1 MTSRAPAGRICAGA
15 DVTLSHV
22 WYLTPVVAGNSAAT
36 VNGSTPPHSHSMWL
50 LGLPHTMEAGFQE
63 WAFPENQA
71 SKVTYHDICYGHN
84 PPRFK
89 RREQSLGLLMGEA
102 SVPLQDKH
110 VEWEMWPF
118 LKTAVYPTLSFH
130 WKQRED
136 VNFPTL
142 HFMRGHRT
150 RAILRPL
157 LPRRVNCSYF
167 LPFSF
172 SSHPQKIL
180 ELVPRGP
187 SQKPEYHGHPG
198 PKNHPGIKLGHPLPP
213 DSALL
218 CHIQYNVLGGQ
229 SDLFYQ

>member
-1 MTSRAPAGRICAGA
+1 MG
-15 DVTLSHV
+15 DVTIFENCSLS
-22 WYLTPVVAGNSAAT
+22 YSLFPLEAARGCKFSNLTFYAGSQDKSNLEAT
-36 VNGSTPPHSHSMWL
+36 A
-50 LGLPHTMEAGFQE
+50 TME
-63 WAFPENQA
+63 
-71 SKVTYHDICYGHN
+71 S
-84 PPRFK
+84 
-89 RREQSLGLLMGEA
+89 EQL
-102 SVPLQDKH
+102 
-110 VEWEMWPF
+110 
-118 LKTAVYPTLSFH
+118 
-130 WKQRED
+130 
-136 VNFPTL
+136 
-142 HFMRGHRT
+142 
-150 RAILRPL
+150 
-157 LPRRVNCSYF
+157 F